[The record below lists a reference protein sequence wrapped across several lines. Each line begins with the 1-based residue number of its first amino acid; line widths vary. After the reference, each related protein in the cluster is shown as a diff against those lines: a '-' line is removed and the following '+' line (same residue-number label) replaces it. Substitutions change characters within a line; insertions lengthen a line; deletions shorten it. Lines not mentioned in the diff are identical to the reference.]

1 MLPDYEDGCLFY
13 DIEFFYFKS
22 NVFLYPEMCL
32 TSGPLEILPFVMDP
46 LSRIYKFIGDLR
58 EKVAKLCEQQL
69 DICLKVRKQKF
80 YIYIYLIIS
89 IFIEFSQP
97 NYLILT
103 LIIFSD
109 SN

>member
-1 MLPDYEDGCLFY
+1 MLPNYEDGFLFY

-32 TSGPLEILPFVMDP
+32 TSGPLEILPSVMDP

-69 DICLKVRKQKF
+69 DIYLKVRKQAT
-80 YIYIYLIIS
+80 YISYNIYLH
-89 IFIEFSQP
+89 FYRTFSTKFLF
-97 NYLILT
+97 NSRINFFL
-103 LIIFSD
+103 
-109 SN
+109 

>member
-32 TSGPLEILPFVMDP
+32 TSGPLEILPSVMDP

-58 EKVAKLCEQQL
+58 ENVAKLCEQQL
-69 DICLKVRKQKF
+69 DICLKVRKQKL
-80 YIYIYLIIS
+80 YICIYVIS
-89 IFIEFSQP
+89 IFIEFPQP
-97 NYLILT
+97 NSYLILT
-103 LIIFSD
+103 LIFFSG